1 METSATHTRLSPEL
15 AARLEQLALELIPQT
30 DVIAAEV
37 NRVAIA
43 AEPELIDPDDP
54 LSAEAVLHS
63 TKANAGA
70 ILSMLAYG
78 VPGSA
83 SEPSVGALELFERL
97 ADRDDGLQIVLRGYR
112 LGVAELWQIW
122 ARHVAERVDDAGDLY
137 EILAASTSHMLTA
150 VDRISVSLGE
160 QWAAT
165 RRRRRQGL
173 DISPDDLVRDALAG
187 NPGALEQLGYDR
199 DRVHLAVA
207 LPPEMTEPEV
217 TQLTGRLKLIAS
229 AQVAQLQRDAGWVVW
244 LGLEREPDERI
255 TGQIEAALPVGRP
268 VGLGEPGAGFA
279 GFRTSHREALDARRV
294 GLMRSSVGVTHHRD
308 VALLALLTAD
318 PERARGLAL
327 AELGALAEPDDST
340 GRLRETLIA
349 YLACG
354 ESHVGAAE
362 RLHVHQKTVAY
373 RVRQAEEILGRR
385 IGERRAELEAAL
397 QLHAAFSSEARS
409 DQ

>member
-1 METSATHTRLSPEL
+1 MENSATHTRLSPEL

-30 DVIAAEV
+30 DVIAADV

-43 AEPELIDPDDP
+43 AEPDLIDPDDP
-54 LSAEAVLHS
+54 LSVEAVLHS

-70 ILSMLAYG
+70 ILSQLAYG

-83 SEPSVGALELFERL
+83 SEPSTGALELFERL

-122 ARHVAERVDDAGDLY
+122 ARHVSERVDDAGDLY

-187 NPGALEQLGYDR
+187 NPGALERLGYDR
-199 DRVHLAVA
+199 ERVHQAIALA
-207 LPPEMTEPEV
+207 PRMTEAEV
-217 TQLTGRLKLIAS
+217 TQLSGRLKLIAD
-229 AQVAQLQRDAGWVVW
+229 AQVAQLQRDAGWVIW
-244 LGLEREPDERI
+244 LGLPREPELRI
-255 TGQIEAALPVGRP
+255 AEQIEAALPTGEP
-268 VGLGEPGAGFA
+268 VGLGEPASGFA
-279 GFRTSHREALDARRV
+279 GFRVSHREALDARRV
-294 GLMRSSVGVTHHRD
+294 GVMRGTPGVTHHRD

-327 AELGALAEPDDST
+327 AELGPLADGDEST
-340 GRLRETLIA
+340 ARLRETLIA

-373 RVRQAEEILGRR
+373 RVRQAEEIIGRR
-385 IGERRAELEAAL
+385 IGDRRAELEAAL
-397 QLHAAFSSEARS
+397 QLHAAFSSEDRS
-409 DQ
+409 GP

>member
-30 DVIAAEV
+30 DAIAIEI

-43 AEPELIDPDDP
+43 AEPALIDPDDP

-78 VPGSA
+78 VPGTA
-83 SEPSVGALELFERL
+83 SEPSIGAMELFERL

-112 LGVAELWQIW
+112 LGVAELWQVW
-122 ARHVAERVDDAGDLY
+122 ARHVAERVDDAGELY
-137 EILAASTSHMLTA
+137 ELLAASTSHMLTA

-173 DISPDDLVRDALAG
+173 DVSPDDLVRDALAG
-187 NPGALEQLGYDR
+187 NTAALEQLGYDG
-199 DRVHLAVA
+199 DRTHVAIA
-207 LPPEMTEPEV
+207 LPAQMTEPEV
-217 TQLTGRLKLIAS
+217 TQLSGRLKLIAS

-244 LGLEREPDERI
+244 LGLEREPDQRI
-255 TGQIEAALPVGRP
+255 LDQLEAALPTGKP
-268 VGLGEPGAGFA
+268 VGMGEPGTGFG
-279 GFRTSHREALDARRV
+279 GFRSTHREALDARRV
-294 GLMRSSVGVTHHRD
+294 GLMRAAAGVTHHRD

-327 AELGALAEPDDST
+327 AELGALGAQDEST
-340 GRLRETLIA
+340 ARLRETLIA

-397 QLHAAFSSEARS
+397 QLNAAFSSAARS
-409 DQ
+409 DP